1 MRPLYRVAGL
11 LAALPL
17 TLLHVEASAIAVS
30 SAGAVAAKK
39 HVPSVQ
45 PLERAHA
52 HNDYEHER
60 PLLDA
65 LSHGFT
71 SVEADVYLVDGQLLV
86 AHDPEDLDPSRT
98 LQSLYLDPLRRI
110 VHRNGGSVYRKWD
123 GSLQLL
129 IDIKNTG
136 AGDLHRARPG
146 TAPLPQHPDHLE
158 GRQGSTSGAVT
169 VVISG
174 DRPRELM
181 ESQRVRFAGY
191 DGRLSDLGS
200 GTPATFMPLVSDNWT
215 RHFTV
220 ARRRA
225 DARRPSARSSTRSS
239 SRLTPPAT
247 ACASGPPPTWTQPPA
262 RRSGASWWRQVWTTS
277 TPMTWP
283 ACRSSC
289 SPRTRPSSRLPP
301 PEPARGGES
310 PAPRDGRR

>member
-129 IDIKNTG
+129 VDIKNTG
-136 AGDLHRARPG
+136 EATYTELDRVLRRYRSILTTWKGDKVHER
-146 TAPLPQHPDHLE
+146 
-158 GRQGSTSGAVT
+158 AVT

-215 RHFTV
+215 RHFTWLGVGPMPEAERQKLHAIVEQAHAAGYRVRFWATPDLDTAAREALWRELV
-220 ARRRA
+220 AA
-225 DARRPSARSSTRSS
+225 GVDHINTDDLAGLQEFLLAED
-239 SRLTPPAT
+239 PAEQQ
-247 ACASGPPPTWTQPPA
+247 APA
-262 RRSGASWWRQVWTTS
+262 A
-277 TPMTWP
+277 
-283 ACRSSC
+283 
-289 SPRTRPSSRLPP
+289 
-301 PEPARGGES
+301 
-310 PAPRDGRR
+310 

>member
-17 TLLHVEASAIAVS
+17 TLLHVEASATAAS
-30 SAGAVAAKK
+30 GAVAAKK

-98 LQSLYLDPLRRI
+98 LQSLYLDPLRHI

-136 AGDLHRARPG
+136 AATYTELDRVLRRYRSILTTWKGDKVRER
-146 TAPLPQHPDHLE
+146 
-158 GRQGSTSGAVT
+158 AVT

-215 RHFTV
+215 RHFTWLGVGPMPEAERQKLHAIVEQAHAAGYRVRFWATPDLDTAAREALWRELV
-220 ARRRA
+220 AA
-225 DARRPSARSSTRSS
+225 GVDHINTDDLAGLQEFLLAED
-239 SRLTPPAT
+239 PAEQQ
-247 ACASGPPPTWTQPPA
+247 APA
-262 RRSGASWWRQVWTTS
+262 A
-277 TPMTWP
+277 
-283 ACRSSC
+283 
-289 SPRTRPSSRLPP
+289 
-301 PEPARGGES
+301 
-310 PAPRDGRR
+310 